1 MASSLGRSLYVGLK
15 ADTKDFGK
23 ALKKSE
29 GMLDK
34 FKKGAMVAGA
44 AVGAAFAAMGLA
56 ALKFGMDAVNA
67 AIEDEKSQ
75 KMLARTIKNNTKAHQ
90 GLNKAAEKTIDAL
103 MWQFNIADDKLRP
116 AFGKLVTATK
126 SVSKSQKIM
135 RTAIDISAGTGKS
148 LDTVV
153 TALSRAYLGNNTA
166 VGKLGI
172 GIDKAKLKTM
182 SFEEIV
188 KQANTTFKGSGKDA
202 ANTYAGAVD
211 GLKIAWSEFQESV
224 GYKIL
229 PYVKKALT
237 YIKEQLLPWLGK
249 VKEGFDGVGDPNS
262 PAVKFGEA
270 LKRLATALG
279 EMFKQFGA
287 NDVKGKAG
295 ELDSLA
301 TSFTNIAD
309 SITEL
314 TNSISNM
321 INMSNWDRFKWLMG
335 QNLKYSPYGY
345 AYRFVKGR
353 MGNDGGAGNV
363 ADAALSTEASGGPV
377 RGGRPILVG
386 ENGPEMFVPSGAGG
400 IRTASQTR
408 GMLGSTVINING
420 VIDADSARRSIE
432 QVLRNSAKRIG
443 PVDLLGSAL

>member
-1 MASSLGRSLYVGLK
+1 MASQLGRSLYVGLK

-75 KMLARTIKNNTKAHQ
+75 KMLARTIKNNTKAHE

-166 VGKLGI
+166 IGKLGI

-182 SFEEIV
+182 SFDQII
-188 KQANTTFKGSGKDA
+188 KQANSTFKGSGKDA
-202 ANTYAGAVD
+202 ANTYAGAID

-229 PYVKKALT
+229 PKVKIALT
-237 YIKEQLLPWLGK
+237 YIKENLLPWLSKIKAGFEGAGG
-249 VKEGFDGVGDPNS
+249 KEGS
-262 PAVKFGEA
+262 PAYKLGEA
-270 LKRLATALG
+270 LKRMTDSFVNLFGKIGGSNGDEATSSLDNIANAFIGIADGITAVTNAVASATKWWNGLPKWMKTGGYNAYANQTQHGKATARG
-279 EMFKQFGA
+279 W
-287 NDVKGKAG
+287 
-295 ELDSLA
+295 
-301 TSFTNIAD
+301 
-309 SITEL
+309 
-314 TNSISNM
+314 
-321 INMSNWDRFKWLMG
+321 MSG
-335 QNLKYSPYGY
+335 
-345 AYRFVKGR
+345 
-353 MGNDGGAGNV
+353 
-363 ADAALSTEASGGPV
+363 ALSQILQANGNATGGPTI
-377 RGGRPILVG
+377 RNQSYLVG
-386 ENGPEMFVPSGAGG
+386 EQGPELFVPSGSGHMMTAKQTAG
-400 IRTASQTR
+400 
-408 GMLGSTVINING
+408 LGGGTTVINLNG
-420 VIDADSARRSIE
+420 IVDAESARRSIE
-432 QVLRNSAKRIG
+432 QLMRRSSLRTGTVN
-443 PVDLLGSAL
+443 LNGSIF